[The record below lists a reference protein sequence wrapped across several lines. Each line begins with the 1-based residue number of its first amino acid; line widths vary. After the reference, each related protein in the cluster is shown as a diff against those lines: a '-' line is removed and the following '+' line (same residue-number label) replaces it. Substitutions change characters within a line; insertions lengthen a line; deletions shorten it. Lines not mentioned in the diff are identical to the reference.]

1 MQINRKRN
9 LFIIL
14 FSLLFFLYSPQL
26 VKAEQIPDTE
36 RTAVIMKSKSEG
48 YSVSLPDYVMKS
60 ENTEVI
66 KTDNFDIYVN
76 KTKINDNYGI
86 LTFVFRA
93 NKLVESNS
101 MILEVPNALPYEGII
116 DSSEI
121 NWANSVFMDS
131 FTGAT
136 RNKDRIATFNVKRML
151 KYSTCQIGFVY
162 KLEDENKVDFK
173 LKEINEDEYTKLSES
188 TEDEYSEETQKY
200 IKSIT
205 ESVQSTN
212 IKSDSEKVKFTP
224 LSEAKDK
231 EENGDKDSYNQNKTE
246 GEVVKES
253 KYPWLVPG
261 AIIGS
266 ILILLIVIYLA
277 RRYVKNR

>member
-136 RNKDRIATFNVKRML
+136 RNKDRIATFNIKRML
-151 KYSTCQIGFVY
+151 KYSTFQIGFVY

>member
-151 KYSTCQIGFVY
+151 KYSTFQIGFVY

-205 ESVQSTN
+205 ESVKSTN

>member
-26 VKAEQIPDTE
+26 VKAEQVPE
-36 RTAVIMKSKSEG
+36 AEKTAVIIKSKNEG

-60 ENTEVI
+60 ENTEVV

-76 KTKINDNYGI
+76 KTKLNDNYGI

-93 NKLVESNS
+93 NKLVESSS
-101 MILEVPNALPYEGII
+101 MMLEVPNALPYEGII
-116 DSSEI
+116 NSSEI

-131 FTGAT
+131 FTGVT

-151 KYSTCQIGFVY
+151 QYSTFQIGFVY
-162 KLEDENKVDFK
+162 KLEDENKIDFK

-205 ESVQSTN
+205 ESVQPTN

>member
-26 VKAEQIPDTE
+26 VKAEQVPE
-36 RTAVIMKSKSEG
+36 AEKTAVIIKSKNKG

-76 KTKINDNYGI
+76 KTKLNDNYGI

-93 NKLVESNS
+93 NKLVESSS
-101 MILEVPNALPYEGII
+101 MMLEVPNALPYEGII
-116 DSSEI
+116 NSSEI
-121 NWANSVFMDS
+121 NWANSIFMDS

-151 KYSTCQIGFVY
+151 QYSTFQIGFIY
-162 KLEDENKVDFK
+162 KLEDENKIDFK

-277 RRYVKNR
+277 RRYVENR

>member
-1 MQINRKRN
+1 
-9 LFIIL
+9 
-14 FSLLFFLYSPQL
+14 
-26 VKAEQIPDTE
+26 
-36 RTAVIMKSKSEG
+36 
-48 YSVSLPDYVMKS
+48 MKS
-60 ENTEVI
+60 ENTEVV

-151 KYSTCQIGFVY
+151 KYSTFQIGFVY

>member
-1 MQINRKRN
+1 MDI
-9 LFIIL
+9 LL

-151 KYSTCQIGFVY
+151 KYSTFQIGFVY

>member
-93 NKLVESNS
+93 NKLVETNS

-151 KYSTCQIGFVY
+151 KYSTFQIGFVY

>member
-26 VKAEQIPDTE
+26 VKAEQVPE
-36 RTAVIMKSKSEG
+36 AEKTAVIIKSKNEG

-60 ENTEVI
+60 ENTEVV

-151 KYSTCQIGFVY
+151 KYSTFQIGFVY

>member
-151 KYSTCQIGFVY
+151 KYSTFQIGFVY

-231 EENGDKDSYNQNKTE
+231 EENGDKYSYNQNKTE

>member
-151 KYSTCQIGFVY
+151 KYSTFQIGFVY

-188 TEDEYSEETQKY
+188 TEDEYSGETQKY

>member
-14 FSLLFFLYSPQL
+14 FSLLFFIYSPQL
-26 VKAEQIPDTE
+26 VKAEQVPE
-36 RTAVIMKSKSEG
+36 AEKTAVIIKSKNEG

-60 ENTEVI
+60 ENTEVV

-151 KYSTCQIGFVY
+151 KYSTFQIGFVY

-231 EENGDKDSYNQNKTE
+231 DENGDKDSYNQNKTE

>member
-151 KYSTCQIGFVY
+151 KYSTFQIGFVY

-253 KYPWLVPG
+253 KYPWLVPE

>member
-151 KYSTCQIGFVY
+151 KYSTFQIGFVY

>member
-26 VKAEQIPDTE
+26 VKAEQVPE
-36 RTAVIMKSKSEG
+36 AEKTAVIIKSKNEG

-60 ENTEVI
+60 ENTEVV

-76 KTKINDNYGI
+76 KIKLNDNYGI

-93 NKLVESNS
+93 NKLVESSS
-101 MILEVPNALPYEGII
+101 MMLEVPNALPYEGII
-116 DSSEI
+116 NSSEI

-151 KYSTCQIGFVY
+151 QYSTFQIGFVY
-162 KLEDENKVDFK
+162 KLEDENKIDFK

>member
-151 KYSTCQIGFVY
+151 KYSTFQIGFVY

-224 LSEAKDK
+224 LSEVKDK

>member
-14 FSLLFFLYSPQL
+14 FSLLFFIYSPQL
-26 VKAEQIPDTE
+26 VKAEQVPE
-36 RTAVIMKSKSEG
+36 AEKTAVIIKSKNEG

-60 ENTEVI
+60 ENTEVV

-121 NWANSVFMDS
+121 NWVNSVFMDS

-151 KYSTCQIGFVY
+151 KYSTFQIGFVY

-253 KYPWLVPG
+253 KYPWLVPR

>member
-1 MQINRKRN
+1 MQINKKRN

-14 FSLLFFLYSPQL
+14 FSILFFFSSPQL

-151 KYSTCQIGFVY
+151 KYSTFQIGFVY

>member
-14 FSLLFFLYSPQL
+14 FSLLFFIYSPQL
-26 VKAEQIPDTE
+26 VKAEQVPE
-36 RTAVIMKSKSEG
+36 AEKTAVIIKSKNEG

-60 ENTEVI
+60 ENTEVV

-151 KYSTCQIGFVY
+151 KYSTFQIGFVY

>member
-1 MQINRKRN
+1 
-9 LFIIL
+9 
-14 FSLLFFLYSPQL
+14 
-26 VKAEQIPDTE
+26 
-36 RTAVIMKSKSEG
+36 
-48 YSVSLPDYVMKS
+48 
-60 ENTEVI
+60 
-66 KTDNFDIYVN
+66 
-76 KTKINDNYGI
+76 
-86 LTFVFRA
+86 
-93 NKLVESNS
+93 

-151 KYSTCQIGFVY
+151 KYSTFQIGFVY